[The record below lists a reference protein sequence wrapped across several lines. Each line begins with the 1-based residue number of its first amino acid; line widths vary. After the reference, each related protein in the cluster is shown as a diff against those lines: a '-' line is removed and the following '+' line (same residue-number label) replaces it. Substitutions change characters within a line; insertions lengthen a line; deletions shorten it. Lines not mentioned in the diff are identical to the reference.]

1 MRKRLFGG
9 IGLGVALAL
18 LGSQSPSGATEYM
31 LGGNPA
37 HVMGYIDQG
46 AAYGIGGDHYDT
58 KKGFQSAIFSALL
71 EGDYVPTPELK
82 LFASGKLTADWAY
95 DILHNNQEW
104 QDKGFS
110 RSRNELYLD
119 TGWRKMLHEAHVTWS
134 SGNLN
139 VRAGK
144 QIVAWG
150 ETDGLRI
157 MDQINPL
164 DQRRGLA
171 DVEFENTIIPIWL
184 VKTEYFFKPQSSW
197 LQDLGLEL
205 VFNPNADFQPNR
217 GLEVGNDK
225 GGIWAPNI
233 DLGQIPVAFDP
244 ETGLPVAFA
253 PARLG
258 SFVQRIDQPRAWD
271 RQGMEFGARLKAVIN
286 DKIITL
292 NYFNGRENAPI
303 TRVSGP
309 PVGVEPASDGVLL
322 LHLPLEGFFPR
333 QRFAGA
339 TFSGDFTSLKA
350 SSLGGVAPVLRL
362 EGFYAFGETYATTEQ
377 PLARF
382 VTHNEIRYAVGVDWK
397 IKVPFLNPRAYFTIS
412 PQFFHKKIL
421 GYPSDFKLVST
432 EGPVDENNYA
442 TTLLVTTTYF
452 HNKIVPLV
460 FWLRD
465 ITNNAHLVKAQVTYV
480 YSQSTW
486 QFTVGTLLL
495 SGEEKGKGF
504 QPLENKDQVYATIKY
519 RF

>member
-1 MRKRLFGG
+1 MRKRLRGG
-9 IGLGVALAL
+9 IGVAAALILAC
-18 LGSQSPSGATEYM
+18 GTAGATEFM
-31 LGGNPA
+31 VGGSPA

-46 AAYGIGGDHYDT
+46 AAYGIAGDHFDT
-58 KKGFQSAIFSALL
+58 KKGFQSAIFSGLL
-71 EGDYVPTPELK
+71 EGDYAPTPELK
-82 LFASGKLTADWAY
+82 FFASGKFTADWAY
-95 DILHNNQEW
+95 DILNDNGEW
-104 QDKGFS
+104 KDKKFS
-110 RSRNELYLD
+110 DSRDALYLD
-119 TGWRKMLHEAHVTWS
+119 TGWRKMLHEAHVTWG

-139 VRAGK
+139 VRVGK
-144 QIVAWG
+144 QIVSWG

-197 LQDLGLEL
+197 LQDIGLEL

-244 ETGLPVAFA
+244 VTGAPIAFA

-258 SFVQRIDQPRAWD
+258 SFVQRIDQPNAWD
-271 RQGMEFGARLKAVIN
+271 RKGMEFGGRLKAVIN

-333 QRFAGA
+333 QRIAGA
-339 TFSGDFTSLKA
+339 TFSGDFPSLKS

-362 EGFYAFGETYATTEQ
+362 EAFYAFGETYATTEQ

-382 VTHNEIRYAVGVDWK
+382 VEHNEIRYAVGVDWK
-397 IKVPFLNPRAYFTIS
+397 IKIPVLAPRSYFLIS
-412 PQFFHKKIL
+412 PQFFQRKIL
-421 GYPSDFKLVST
+421 GYPSDVKLVSSDA
-432 EGPVDENNYA
+432 GPVDKDNYT
-442 TTLLVTTTYF
+442 TTLLVTTSYF

-460 FWLRD
+460 FWMRD
-465 ITNNAHLVKAQVTYV
+465 ITNRADMVKAQVTYV
-480 YSQSTW
+480 HSDVW
-486 QFTVGTLLL
+486 NFILGTLLL
-495 SGEEKGKGF
+495 DGKKEGKGF
-504 QPLENKDQVYATIKY
+504 QPLENKDQVYATVKY